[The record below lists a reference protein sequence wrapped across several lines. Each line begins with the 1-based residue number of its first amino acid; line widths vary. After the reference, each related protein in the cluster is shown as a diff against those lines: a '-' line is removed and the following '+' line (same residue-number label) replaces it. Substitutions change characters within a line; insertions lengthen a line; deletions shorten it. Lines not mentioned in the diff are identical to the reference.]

1 VVIGGNVRLQPVTI
15 LHGGLVVNI
24 VSHFEVSQPNA
35 LGQGTTQMVQ
45 QTTVQAQ
52 DKPANRIEL
61 KEGATVDDL
70 VENLQQIG
78 ATARD
83 IVSILQ
89 AMKAAGALE
98 AELEVL

>member
-1 VVIGGNVRLQPVTI
+1 
-15 LHGGLVVNI
+15 
-24 VSHFEVSQPNA
+24 
-35 LGQGTTQMVQ
+35 VQ

>member
-1 VVIGGNVRLQPVTI
+1 VV
-15 LHGGLVVNI
+15 
-24 VSHFEVSQPNA
+24 E
-35 LGQGTTQMVQ
+35 

-89 AMKAAGALE
+89 AMKEAGALE

>member
-1 VVIGGNVRLQPVTI
+1 
-15 LHGGLVVNI
+15 
-24 VSHFEVSQPNA
+24 
-35 LGQGTTQMVQ
+35 
-45 QTTVQAQ
+45 
-52 DKPANRIEL
+52 
-61 KEGATVDDL
+61 VDDL

>member
-1 VVIGGNVRLQPVTI
+1 VVR
-15 LHGGLVVNI
+15 
-24 VSHFEVSQPNA
+24 
-35 LGQGTTQMVQ
+35 

-52 DKPANRIEL
+52 DKPVNRIEL
-61 KEGATVDDL
+61 REGATVDDL

-89 AMKAAGALE
+89 AMKEAQALE